1 MITEK
6 KKRRLRPYLLL
17 GIGLFYL
24 FHWFFKLWLL
34 APDTDS
40 VTDVFGFGKLNW
52 MNDHLNDKSWF
63 DFQFTPASLLIG
75 MGGFLIAFLL
85 YLRVSDTGDL
95 PLWRRTWISS
105 F

>member
-24 FHWFFKLWLL
+24 FHWLFKLWLM

-40 VTDVFGFGKLNW
+40 VTDVFGLEKFNW
-52 MNDHLNDKSWF
+52 MSDHLSDKSWF
-63 DFQFTPASLLIG
+63 DFQFTQNSLLFGMIG
-75 MGGFLIAFLL
+75 FMIDFLL
-85 YLRVSDTGDL
+85 
-95 PLWRRTWISS
+95 
-105 F
+105 